1 MAKIL
6 PGAAVREAASADDG
20 EVECTLLLYRLW
32 LASSR
37 AALPLLPIT
46 QEPHLLVQSSLF
58 DHRVQLRPRQP
69 APQRFDAVC
78 NAPRCKGGNRRVQ
91 LQFSLVHFIE
101 GV

>member
-6 PGAAVREAASADDG
+6 PAAPVRVAASADDG

-46 QEPHLLVQSSLF
+46 QELHLLVQPSLF
-58 DHRVQLRPRQP
+58 DHRVELRPRQP
-69 APQRFDAVC
+69 VPQRFDAVG
-78 NAPRCKGGNRRVQ
+78 NAPGCKGGNHSVQ
-91 LQFSLVHFIE
+91 LQLSRVHFIE
-101 GV
+101 RV